1 MTDTMILDA
10 IDAFLARDVTPHV
23 HRLEHDDIYPE
34 AIVAR
39 MRELGLFGA
48 TIAAEYGGL
57 GLPCATYADIV
68 ERIARVW
75 MSLTGIFNSH
85 LIMSAIVQRNGTEA
99 QKREFLP
106 RFASGELRGGLALT
120 EPDCGTDLQAIR
132 VTARRDGDAYV
143 VNGTKTWISNGIH
156 GSCFALL
163 VKTDLT
169 AEPRHRGMSMLLA
182 EKGPGFTVSRK
193 LEKLG
198 YKGIDSAELVF
209 QDYRVPADR
218 LIGGVEGRGLQHAL
232 SGLELGR
239 INVAAR
245 GVGIAQAA
253 LDESLRYAQVR
264 KTFGVPI
271 AQHQAIQIEAR
282 RHGDAHRGVAPAG
295 APRRRDVRPRR
306 PLRHGGRHGQ
316 AVRHRDGAG
325 ERHRGDARAWR
336 LRLFHRIPGGTA
348 VSRRTAAG
356 DRRGHQRAAAHHH
369 RPPARRAES
378 GVMLPLAGVRILA
391 VEQYG
396 AGPFGSMQLADMG
409 AEVIKIENP
418 AEGGDVSRSVGPYFL
433 GEHDSHFFQA
443 FNRNKRSITLNLRAP
458 EGQRVLRD
466 LAATADAVLDNLR
479 GDQSPRLGV
488 TYDQLKSANP
498 RIVCAHLS
506 AYGRE
511 GSRAR
516 HGRATTI

>member
-1 MTDTMILDA
+1 MSDALILHS
-10 IDAFLARDVTPHV
+10 IDAFLARDVAPHV
-23 HRLEHDDIYPE
+23 HALEHDDIYPE

-57 GLPCATYADIV
+57 GLPCASYAQIV

-85 LIMSAIVQRNGTEA
+85 LIMAAIVQRHGTEA

-106 RFASGELRGGLALT
+106 SFAAGELRGGLALT

-163 VKTDLT
+163 VKTDPH
-169 AEPRHRGMSMLLA
+169 AEPRHHGMSMLLA
-182 EKGPGFTVSRK
+182 EKGPGFSVSRK

-209 QDYRVPADR
+209 DDYRVPADR
-218 LIGGVEGRGLQHAL
+218 LIGGIEGRGLQHAL

-264 KTFGVPI
+264 RTFGKPI
-271 AQHQAIQIEAR
+271 AQHQAIQ
-282 RHGDAHRGVAPAG
+282 
-295 APRRRDVRPRR
+295 
-306 PLRHGGRHGQ
+306 LK
-316 AVRHRDGAG
+316 
-325 ERHRGDARAWR
+325 
-336 LRLFHRIPGGTA
+336 
-348 VSRRTAAG
+348 
-356 DRRGHQRAAAHHH
+356 
-369 RPPARRAES
+369 
-378 GVMLPLAGVRILA
+378 
-391 VEQYG
+391 
-396 AGPFGSMQLADMG
+396 LADMATRTEAARLLVRRAAELYDTG
-409 AEVIKIENP
+409 ARCDMEAGMAKLFATEAAMENAAEAMRVHGGYGYSTEFPVERLYRDAPLLVIGEGTNELQRIIIARQLVERNP
-418 AEGGDVSRSVGPYFL
+418 V
-433 GEHDSHFFQA
+433 
-443 FNRNKRSITLNLRAP
+443 
-458 EGQRVLRD
+458 
-466 LAATADAVLDNLR
+466 
-479 GDQSPRLGV
+479 
-488 TYDQLKSANP
+488 
-498 RIVCAHLS
+498 
-506 AYGRE
+506 
-511 GSRAR
+511 
-516 HGRATTI
+516 